1 MRVKV
6 RYEGLTFTVIKDG
19 AGLDITPADGA
30 AFDDLNTSPNWAGI
44 LLDELED
51 YGLEGGLRNALVGV
65 GAVLV

>member
-1 MRVKV
+1 MRV
-6 RYEGLTFTVIKDG
+6 RAQYEGVTFVVVKDN
-19 AGLDITPADGA
+19 AGLNIIPADGA
-30 AFDDLNTSPNWAGI
+30 GFDDLSTSPNWAGI